1 MLNKN
6 AVAYL
11 RVSSEGQSED
21 GFSLDDQIQKIKV
34 YALANNINLDNKN
47 IYKDVES
54 GSDPER
60 TDLMKLKEIVL
71 NPNNQINYVLVYAID
86 RWTRNAV
93 DGLMLY
99 KEFSKHKI
107 SLISVSESFD
117 SNTSIGRFMCGILHL
132 LAELNKDN
140 IIEKLTAGKRQMI
153 QQTGKWAGGISPYGY
168 QSLGRRKKRQEE
180 AIINGRG
187 QLLLNEKESEMIR
200 LIYDLRDKNYTYEQ
214 ICETLSIH
222 NYYNRLGN
230 KFNKATIFRILKR
243 REVYNGK
250 KHINTSIELNEEI
263 KPQQP
268 SILNA

>member
-34 YALANNINLDNKN
+34 YALANNIILENKH

-60 TDLMKLKEIVL
+60 AELNLLKKTVL
-71 NPNNQINYVLVYAID
+71 NPDNNIQYVLVYAID

-93 DGLMLY
+93 DGLMLF
-99 KEFSKHKI
+99 KELSKHKI
-107 SLISVSESFD
+107 SLLSVSESFD
-117 SNTSIGRFMCGILHL
+117 ANTPIGRFMCGMLHL

-140 IIEKLTAGKRQMI
+140 IVEKLAAGKRQMI

-168 QSLGRRKKRQEE
+168 QSLGRRKKREEE
-180 AIINGRG
+180 AIVNGRG
-187 QLLLNEKESEMIR
+187 QLLINTKESEMINF
-200 LIYDLRDKNYTYEQ
+200 IYQLRDKNFSYEQ
-214 ICETLSIH
+214 ICETLTLN
-222 NYYNRLGN
+222 NYYNRKGN
-230 KFNKATIFRILKR
+230 KFNKATIFRILQR
-243 REVYNGK
+243 RDMYSGK
-250 KHINTSIELNEEI
+250 KHINRSIQLNDEI

-268 SILNA
+268 SILNV